1 MDLASNA
8 EAAPS
13 VRAVATGRLR
23 NLRDNLKPRSAST
36 LGVGGGTSS
45 DHRNATFEN
54 IDRFLARP
62 DAPYKRTAPL
72 PVPPGDPIGGR
83 IK

>member
-1 MDLASNA
+1 
-8 EAAPS
+8 

-23 NLRDNLKPRSAST
+23 NLRDTLKPRSASAP
-36 LGVGGGTSS
+36 GVGGSTSS
-45 DHRNATFEN
+45 DHRNATWEN